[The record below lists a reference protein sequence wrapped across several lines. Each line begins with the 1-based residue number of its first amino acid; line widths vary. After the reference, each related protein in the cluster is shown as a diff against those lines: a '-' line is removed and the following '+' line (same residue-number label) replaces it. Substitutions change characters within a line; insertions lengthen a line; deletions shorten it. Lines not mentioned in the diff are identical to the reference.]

1 MKKLCIGDIAR
12 ANTNTSIT
20 KANVKVGDIVK
31 VEVPWDEWKSHTC
44 LVLEISSRTMKL
56 YSFEKKE
63 TQIWS
68 RYVKCRTML

>member
-12 ANTNTSIT
+12 ANTSTSIK

-31 VEVPWDEWKSHTC
+31 VEVPWDEWKSHMC
-44 LVLEISSRTMKL
+44 LVLELSSRTMKL

-68 RYVKCRTML
+68 RYVKCRTIL